1 VRKRRRSLDSGR
13 AILAAA
19 QRRTK
24 VVLGGSIFYRD
35 RSAGR
40 TVGAGASD
48 EAMKAYR
55 VVDPVR

>member
-1 VRKRRRSLDSGR
+1 M
-13 AILAAA
+13 AAA